1 MTSVLPAST
10 NPIEWLERRYQQRS
24 TPSVMRRWSI
34 LGPAT
39 LLVVLSVIALTL
51 LRVDSAAREFVVA
64 TVWFA
69 QGLVVVRCIAAGAN
83 VISREH
89 MSQTWDTLVLT
100 GISARQILL
109 GKWFAVL
116 RQVAPWM
123 VGLATLRLFMLPI
136 FMMASLNRYAW
147 YIIAH
152 AGTSR
157 AQFYSGFTVVGW
169 VPSAAGVA
177 VVGTLALTALEILC
191 CTAIGLAAS
200 ALMRRGWTALVV
212 GIGFRFTPVL
222 LFAAFTTYEVGWS
235 LSWRVMRYPPMAMA
249 DGGSAPLFQLVQ
261 PLTLFTLDNHSTA
274 LYGLAA
280 VGIMLTGMI
289 VVSLMAAWW
298 AICNAGALPHPD
310 TQPA

>member
-1 MTSVLPAST
+1 M
-10 NPIEWLERRYQQRS
+10 
-24 TPSVMRRWSI
+24 
-34 LGPAT
+34 
-39 LLVVLSVIALTL
+39 VLSVIALTL

-157 AQFYSGFTVVGW
+157 AQFYSGFTVIGW
-169 VPSAAGVA
+169 IPSAAGIA

-191 CTAIGLAAS
+191 CTAIGLASS

-212 GIGFRFTPVL
+212 GLGFRFAPVL

-235 LSWRVMRYPPMAMA
+235 LSWRVMRYPPMAMT

-289 VVSLMAAWW
+289 VVSLIVAWW
-298 AICNAGALPHPD
+298 AICDAGALPHPD